1 VTNEI
6 TFRSDSSVK
15 LVNSLASDTM
25 VISAAR
31 ISTSTIPLTTVD
43 GKRDYKR
50 EEGLISYLMKNRHG
64 TPFEH
69 NAFTFRIECPIF
81 VAREFMRHR
90 IASYNEE
97 SARYKQ
103 LDATFWVPAP
113 ARPLV
118 QEGKPGHY
126 VMKPG
131 TMDQYEN
138 TVDALKA
145 TARYCYNQYEYILS
159 LGTARE
165 VARAALTVGIYTSF
179 YVTMNA
185 RGLMNF
191 LSLRIDDPE
200 SAYPSKPQYEIE
212 TAALQ
217 MQDVFAAKMP
227 VTCDAFMAAGR
238 VAP

>member
-1 VTNEI
+1 MPEI
-6 TFRSDSSVK
+6 RFRSDSSVE
-15 LVNSLASDTM
+15 LVECMASDVM
-25 VISAAR
+25 VCNAAR
-31 ISTSTIPLTTVD
+31 ISTGSYDQDAYDHVR
-43 GKRDYKR
+43 KA
-50 EEGLISYLMKNRHG
+50 GLVNYLMKNRHG

-103 LDATFWVPAP
+103 LEGVFWVPAP

-126 VMKPG
+126 TMKPG
-131 TMDQYEN
+131 SKYQYDYA
-138 TVDALKA
+138 VDSLQQAA
-145 TARYCYNQYEYILS
+145 SFCYARYEDMLQAGI
-159 LGTARE
+159 ARE
-165 VARAALTVGIYTSF
+165 VARAALTVAVYTSF

-191 LSLRIDDPE
+191 LSLRVDDPDA
-200 SAYPSKPQYEIE
+200 AYPSKPQYEIE
-212 TAALQ
+212 GAALQ
-217 MQDVFAAKMP
+217 MEDFFARAMP
-227 VTCDAFMAAGR
+227 VTYDAFKRNGR